1 MAAQKRGLL
10 MRTVAIFIA
19 INPSETERQAEKW
32 NNLPTSREP
41 IPPCNLN
48 AFCFSDPAT
57 PFPHHQGFSH
67 VIPSGG
73 NSTALGS
80 RATFTL
86 LYRNNHVTRMSCS
99 TTTPFPPPPPN
110 PLTFGSSGL
119 QQQSQLVFFFS
130 NLHVGWIKPAALSHT
145 QPRANGLSTD
155 THHKVR
161 PF

>member
-99 TTTPFPPPPPN
+99 TTTPFPPP
-110 PLTFGSSGL
+110 
-119 QQQSQLVFFFS
+119 QSTYIWVQWFTAAESAGIFFF
-130 NLHVGWIKPAALSHT
+130 KPPRWMNKACCSEPYTTKSQWTQHRHT
-145 QPRANGLSTD
+145 SQS
-155 THHKVR
+155 
-161 PF
+161 